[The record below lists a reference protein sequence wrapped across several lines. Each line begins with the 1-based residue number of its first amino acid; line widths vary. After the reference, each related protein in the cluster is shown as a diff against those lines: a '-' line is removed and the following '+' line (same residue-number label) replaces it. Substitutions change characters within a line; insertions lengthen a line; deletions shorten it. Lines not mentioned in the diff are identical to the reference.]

1 MIKLWNEMKN
11 KETNEIHRYGKVN
24 EGTKQHTMKTKL
36 FEREGLRRITVD
48 ARNDKEI
55 NQRKSEI

>member
-1 MIKLWNEMKN
+1 MKN

-36 FEREGLRRITVD
+36 FESEGLRRITVD
-48 ARNDKEI
+48 AKNDKEI
-55 NQRKSEI
+55 NHRKSEV